1 MDGFSS
7 SDLKTASQR
16 APTAPST
23 TLWSQLIVTD
33 ITFALW
39 YLVVI
44 AYACMAGVPGL
55 CLVILIWER
64 VANRY
69 RLLMCLYA
77 MLSCK
82 DHGTWYG
89 SVTLVLSFTGLV
101 LAYPIAVPSSTII
114 LFSVAPT
121 ARMQD

>member
-33 ITFALW
+33 ITFALR

-44 AYACMAGVPGL
+44 AYACMAGVPNTGKKDYDL
-55 CLVILIWER
+55 ILIFSNIMGE
-64 VANRY
+64 
-69 RLLMCLYA
+69 
-77 MLSCK
+77 
-82 DHGTWYG
+82 
-89 SVTLVLSFTGLV
+89 
-101 LAYPIAVPSSTII
+101 SS
-114 LFSVAPT
+114 
-121 ARMQD
+121 